1 VRCRNEKYME
11 YKKERRYI
19 RYKRKRIKRD
29 GKENYKE
36 GRWMKRREIKM

>member
-1 VRCRNEKYME
+1 MRCRNEKCME

-29 GKENYKE
+29 GKENNKQE
-36 GRWMKRREIKM
+36 RRMKRREIKR